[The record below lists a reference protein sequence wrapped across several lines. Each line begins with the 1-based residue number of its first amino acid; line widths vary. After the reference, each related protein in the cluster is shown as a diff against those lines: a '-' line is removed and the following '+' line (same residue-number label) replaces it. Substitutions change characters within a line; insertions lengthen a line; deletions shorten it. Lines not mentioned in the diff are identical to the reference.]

1 MVVRHAGGVP
11 VAVHAGQ
18 DVHFDFGLA
27 LEVARSCHQ
36 LSRYL
41 PDKQAA
47 REGMARVA
55 QTDWTGH
62 HAQTFEQHMQ
72 ASHTDAERLSA
83 ALRALADGYSSSWA
97 KARGEQDRVNFARHV
112 DRERANRSW
121 LDDVGDFLFG
131 GPDYGDPPSDPPVPA
146 APDFNPTRAPMYE

>member
-1 MVVRHAGGVP
+1 MT
-11 VAVHAGQ
+11 VHEGQ
-18 DVHFDFGLA
+18 NVHFDFRLS

-41 PDKQAA
+41 PDKQSA
-47 REGMARVA
+47 REGVARIA

-62 HAQTFEQHMQ
+62 HAQTFEQHLQ
-72 ASHTDAERLSA
+72 ASHTDSERLSA
-83 ALRALADGYSSSWA
+83 ALRALADGYAASWA

-112 DRERANRSW
+112 EQERANQSW

-131 GPDYGDPPSDPPVPA
+131 GDDYGDPPSDPPVPT
-146 APDFNPTRAPMYE
+146 APDFTPTRAPMYE